1 VFKALVRRHLRK
13 QREIILGHVLEIQ
26 GLMQL
31 LMKPR
36 NTDQPWSPEELGRI
50 RAHLKALVWLVPSL
64 LVFLLPGGL
73 FLLPIL
79 AEVLDRRAVPRRQ
92 PR

>member
-13 QREIILGHVLEIQ
+13 QREIILGQVLEIQ

-36 NTDQPWSPEELGRI
+36 NTNQPWAPEELGRI

-73 FLLPIL
+73 VLLPIL
-79 AEVLDRRAVPRRQ
+79 AEVLDRRATPRRP